1 MARCNIVGA
10 VQHRRPRGT
19 AHAVGL
25 MVFFCM
31 GPRDLFTMELIRR
44 LAC

>member
-1 MARCNIVGA
+1 MTRCNIVGA

-19 AHAVGL
+19 AHAVGRA
-25 MVFFCM
+25 VFFWM
-31 GPRDLFTMELIRR
+31 GPRDLFTMELMRR